1 MIWWRRAPDYKQD
14 VLFGSENYSSK
25 CCNAGYFAP
34 DGKYYGLN
42 GTKANFLHIKIADLL
57 QQQGIIPKDCN
68 TPDRWLE
75 EHGWIKQSG
84 SMLLYGGYFYN
95 ISITKEQITSIE
107 RILSQSYNYI
117 ELQHIENSI
126 PVTRLSEIE
135 DIQLRKHFS

>member
-1 MIWWRRAPDYKQD
+1 MD
-14 VLFGSENYSSK
+14 
-25 CCNAGYFAP
+25 
-34 DGKYYGLN
+34 GLN
-42 GTKANFLHIKIADLL
+42 N
-57 QQQGIIPKDCN
+57 QVRCCY
-68 TPDRWLE
+68 
-75 EHGWIKQSG
+75 
-84 SMLLYGGYFYN
+84 MVGYFYN

>member
-1 MIWWRRAPDYKQD
+1 MIK
-14 VLFGSENYSSK
+14 V
-25 CCNAGYFAP
+25 
-34 DGKYYGLN
+34 
-42 GTKANFLHIKIADLL
+42 ADLL
-57 QQQGIIPKDCN
+57 QQQEIIPKDCN